1 MSLTGTPSET
11 ALPIDRFTQ
20 ILKFCRAEE
29 EARATADK
37 RSRTTSLK
45 LDLRAIQEVEAM
57 EGYATEEDFDELLF
71 VPKVQDFL
79 AKPQHQHQE
88 IQAFWLMVRMR
99 YLALLRPPQRA
110 RVIQMNAQ
118 VWYKPTVL
126 MGEVFKLPKVKDRI
140 QLLSRLSY
148 LDFVAL
154 VVETDQRALALIAD
168 GGVFLSSIAFDKQ
181 NSEVRQS
188 ARRTFLAR

>member
-1 MSLTGTPSET
+1 MSPPLTPPEV
-11 ALPIDRFTQ
+11 AVPIDRFMQ
-20 ILKFCRAEE
+20 ILKFCRAKEE
-29 EARATADK
+29 EQATARK
-37 RSRTTSLK
+37 QAGTTSLK

-79 AKPQHQHQE
+79 TNPQHNHQE

-99 YLALLRPPQRA
+99 YLALLRPAQRA
-110 RVIQMNAQ
+110 QVILMGDQ
-118 VWYKPTVL
+118 VWYKPTLL

-148 LDFVAL
+148 GNFAAL
-154 VVETDQRALALIAD
+154 LVETAQRELALKAD
-168 GGVFLSSIAFDKQ
+168 GGVFLSSIAFDKE